1 MTTPRIDDA
10 LLRDLAVAE
19 GVCARPILNRVTD
32 TVTGTSQVVPI
43 RCGST
48 REAVCPSCARR
59 NRLLR
64 MAQCREGWHLD
75 HEPDDH
81 PDDDPRASSS
91 WTDRTTTP
99 TTRTTR
105 DDLQDAD
112 ADGRGRRGGCAPP
125 GGVRMCRTCLGC
137 R

>member
-81 PDDDPRASSS
+81 PDDRMS
-91 WTDRTTTP
+91 P
-99 TTRTTR
+99 TAGEQLGAP
-105 DDLQDAD
+105 DDDAE
-112 ADGRGRRGGCAPP
+112 RPGRRRRPTGP
-125 GGVRMCRTCLGC
+125 GRRC
-137 R
+137 